1 MASSVIHMAV
11 ASEVNKVLNKDKT
24 KLMLGTIAPD
34 ISKTLGFS
42 KKISHFVDP
51 GDKYEA
57 PSVSSFLSKYKK
69 YLNDDFVLG
78 YYMHLYV
85 DFLWFKYFLTE
96 IRDESE
102 VTKLDGTKVNL
113 KGNMFEMYL
122 YSDYTNLNSQLFDL
136 YDIDCK
142 IFYMDLPEIPDII
155 KEIPMDR
162 LNTIIEETGKII
174 EKTNE
179 RKEYIINIE
188 HVKKFIETAV
198 KFIISDLT
206 ILGIIKK

>member
-1 MASSVIHMAV
+1 MVELNILKGNKSNLPEILNENNIYV
-11 ASEVNKVLNKDKT
+11 ATSDTEYSEI
-24 KLMLGTIAPD
+24 IACGKP
-34 ISKTLGFS
+34 F
-42 KKISHFVDP
+42 
-51 GDKYEA
+51 
-57 PSVSSFLSKYKK
+57 PSKK
-69 YLNDDFVLG
+69 YLDDDFVLG

-162 LNTIIEETGKII
+162 LNAIIEETGKII